1 MKKLLFFLFLIL
13 CFIYLP
19 QWAQGQNN
27 VTLLEFDGDDSFFV
41 NDNADVLD
49 VSGDWTWEFWVYPTA
64 ASIPAAG
71 VFPSIICRKY
81 TLDIYFRRISSSTL
95 SIGVIALDG
104 GSSDGFTEEAVMT
117 TDTVLLLDKWTH
129 IAISSTVVSS
139 TRTTRMFFNGKL
151 KKSSTDADF
160 ALDAS
165 ISAYNFGARY
175 SDPTYSRYVSDCA
188 MDELRFSKV
197 ARYTSNFSID
207 VYDSPLVSDANTILL
222 YHLDESTGT
231 SISNDGS
238 AVFNTNLRSS
248 PNTAT
253 WRAWNYFSHYLPL
266 PLKMLWFTVEEENHN
281 TLLKWLVAEES
292 NVQGY
297 YIERST
303 DLKQWNDIGFVE
315 ALNNTS
321 QNSLYSFTDPFP
333 VSLAYY
339 RLRSTDFDG
348 TENYSEIQILNRGND
363 FFLELYP
370 NPAEDVLNL
379 ISTYPEQSFDIKIF
393 NSFGEAVKLAQ
404 LNNTTINVSDLSPG
418 LYYLQIFM
426 APNTFYTYK
435 FIKK

>member
-1 MKKLLFFLFLIL
+1 
-13 CFIYLP
+13 
-19 QWAQGQNN
+19 
-27 VTLLEFDGDDSFFV
+27 
-41 NDNADVLD
+41 
-49 VSGDWTWEFWVYPTA
+49 
-64 ASIPAAG
+64 
-71 VFPSIICRKY
+71 
-81 TLDIYFRRISSSTL
+81 
-95 SIGVIALDG
+95 
-104 GSSDGFTEEAVMT
+104 
-117 TDTVLLLDKWTH
+117 
-129 IAISSTVVSS
+129 
-139 TRTTRMFFNGKL
+139 
-151 KKSSTDADF
+151 
-160 ALDAS
+160 
-165 ISAYNFGARY
+165 
-175 SDPTYSRYVSDCA
+175 
-188 MDELRFSKV
+188 
-197 ARYTSNFSID
+197 
-207 VYDSPLVSDANTILL
+207 VSDANTILL

-281 TLLKWLVAEES
+281 TLLKWLVAEEY

>member
-1 MKKLLFFLFLIL
+1 
-13 CFIYLP
+13 
-19 QWAQGQNN
+19 
-27 VTLLEFDGDDSFFV
+27 
-41 NDNADVLD
+41 
-49 VSGDWTWEFWVYPTA
+49 
-64 ASIPAAG
+64 
-71 VFPSIICRKY
+71 
-81 TLDIYFRRISSSTL
+81 
-95 SIGVIALDG
+95 
-104 GSSDGFTEEAVMT
+104 
-117 TDTVLLLDKWTH
+117 
-129 IAISSTVVSS
+129 
-139 TRTTRMFFNGKL
+139 
-151 KKSSTDADF
+151 
-160 ALDAS
+160 
-165 ISAYNFGARY
+165 
-175 SDPTYSRYVSDCA
+175 
-188 MDELRFSKV
+188 
-197 ARYTSNFSID
+197 
-207 VYDSPLVSDANTILL
+207 
-222 YHLDESTGT
+222 
-231 SISNDGS
+231 
-238 AVFNTNLRSS
+238 
-248 PNTAT
+248 
-253 WRAWNYFSHYLPL
+253 
-266 PLKMLWFTVEEENHN
+266 MLWFTVEEENHN

-418 LYYLQIFM
+418 LYYLQLFM